1 MRVIGGKFKGLKLI
15 PPNDLG
21 IRPTS
26 DRLKEALFSILE
38 SKKYNINIHNSSV
51 IDICSGTGALGIEA
65 LSRGAKEVCFID
77 KDIKSIRIIQKNTSK
92 LNINHEDK
100 IFIKII
106 KDEVTKAL
114 QKIDSI
120 YDIVL
125 IDPPYNT
132 NIINE
137 TLQDLKNYNLIKT
150 HSYIFDESSNAEIF
164 DFNGYELLYT
174 KKYGKSKLTILKLIN
189 SSSIEYFFDVF

>member
-1 MRVIGGKFKGLKLI
+1 MRVIGGKFKGLKLM

-38 SKKYNINIHNSSV
+38 SKKYNININNSSV

-65 LSRGAKEVCFID
+65 LSRGANKIYFID
-77 KDIKSIRIIQKNTSK
+77 QETKSIQIIQKNISK
-92 LNINHEDK
+92 LKINNEDK
-100 IFIKII
+100 IFIKVI
-106 KDEVTKAL
+106 KDKSTKAL
-114 QKIDSI
+114 KKINHVF
-120 YDIVL
+120 DIVL
-125 IDPPYNT
+125 IDPPYKT
-132 NIINE
+132 KIIEE

-150 HSYIFDESSNAEIF
+150 HSYIFAESSNAEIF
-164 DFNGYELLYT
+164 DFYGYELLDT

-189 SSSIEYFFDVF
+189 SSSIE

>member
-1 MRVIGGKFKGLKLI
+1 MRVIGGKFKGLKLM

-38 SKKYNINIHNSSV
+38 SKKYNININNSSV

-100 IFIKII
+100 IFINIV
-106 KDEVTKAL
+106 KDEVTNAL
-114 QKIDSI
+114 QKINSV

-137 TLQDLKNYNLIKT
+137 TLKDLKNYNLIKT
-150 HSYIFDESSNAEIF
+150 HSYIFAESSNAEIF
-164 DFNGYELLYT
+164 DFNGYEVLDT

-189 SSSIEYFFDVF
+189 SSSIE

>member
-26 DRLKEALFSILE
+26 DRLKEALFSILD

-100 IFIKII
+100 IFINIV
-106 KDEVTKAL
+106 KDEVTNAL
-114 QKIDSI
+114 QKINSI

-150 HSYIFDESSNAEIF
+150 HSYIFAESSNAEIF
-164 DFNGYELLYT
+164 DFNGYELLDT

-189 SSSIEYFFDVF
+189 SSSIE

>member
-137 TLQDLKNYNLIKT
+137 TLKDLKNYNLIKT
-150 HSYIFDESSNAEIF
+150 HSYIFAESSNAEIF
-164 DFNGYELLYT
+164 DFNGYEILDT

-189 SSSIEYFFDVF
+189 SSSIE

>member
-15 PPNDLG
+15 PPNDLD

-26 DRLKEALFSILE
+26 DRLKEALFSILD

-65 LSRGAKEVCFID
+65 LSRGANKIYFID
-77 KDIKSIRIIQKNTSK
+77 QETKSIQTIQKNISK
-92 LNINHEDK
+92 LKINNEDE
-100 IFIKII
+100 IFIKVI
-106 KDEVTKAL
+106 KDKSTKAL
-114 QKIDSI
+114 KKINHVF
-120 YDIVL
+120 DIVL
-125 IDPPYNT
+125 IDPPYKT
-132 NIINE
+132 KIIEE

-150 HSYIFDESSNAEIF
+150 HSYIFAESSNAEIF
-164 DFNGYELLYT
+164 DFNGYELLDT

-189 SSSIEYFFDVF
+189 SSSIE

>member
-1 MRVIGGKFKGLKLI
+1 MRVIGGKFKGLKLM

-38 SKKYNINIHNSSV
+38 SKKYNINIYNSSV

-65 LSRGAKEVCFID
+65 LSRGANKIYFID
-77 KDIKSIRIIQKNTSK
+77 QETKSIQIIQKNISK
-92 LNINHEDK
+92 LKINNEDK
-100 IFIKII
+100 IFIKVI
-106 KDEVTKAL
+106 KDKSTKAL
-114 QKIDSI
+114 KKINHVF
-120 YDIVL
+120 DIVL
-125 IDPPYNT
+125 IDPPYKT
-132 NIINE
+132 KIIEE

-150 HSYIFDESSNAEIF
+150 HSYIFAESSNAEIF
-164 DFNGYELLYT
+164 DFNGYEILDT

-189 SSSIEYFFDVF
+189 SSSIK

>member
-1 MRVIGGKFKGLKLI
+1 MRVIGGKFKGLKLMHL
-15 PPNDLG
+15 NDLG

-38 SKKYNINIHNSSV
+38 SKKYNININNSSV

-77 KDIKSIRIIQKNTSK
+77 KDIKSIGIIQKNTSK

-100 IFIKII
+100 IFINIV
-106 KDEVTKAL
+106 KDEVTNAL

-150 HSYIFDESSNAEIF
+150 HSYIFAESSIAEIF
-164 DFNGYELLYT
+164 DFNGYELLDT

-189 SSSIEYFFDVF
+189 SSSIE

>member
-26 DRLKEALFSILE
+26 DRLKEALFSILD

-100 IFIKII
+100 IFINIV
-106 KDEVTKAL
+106 KDEVTNAL
-114 QKIDSI
+114 QKINSI

-150 HSYIFDESSNAEIF
+150 HSYIFARIP
-164 DFNGYELLYT
+164 
-174 KKYGKSKLTILKLIN
+174 
-189 SSSIEYFFDVF
+189 V

>member
-38 SKKYNINIHNSSV
+38 SKKYNININNSSV

-65 LSRGAKEVCFID
+65 LSRGANKIYFID
-77 KDIKSIRIIQKNTSK
+77 QETKSIQIIQKNISK
-92 LNINHEDK
+92 LKINNEDK
-100 IFIKII
+100 IFIKVI
-106 KDEVTKAL
+106 KDKSTKAL
-114 QKIDSI
+114 KKINHVF
-120 YDIVL
+120 DIVL
-125 IDPPYNT
+125 IDPPYKT
-132 NIINE
+132 KIIEE

-150 HSYIFDESSNAEIF
+150 HSYIFAESSNTEIF
-164 DFNGYELLYT
+164 DLNGYELLDT

-189 SSSIEYFFDVF
+189 SSSIE

>member
-150 HSYIFDESSNAEIF
+150 HSYIFAESSNAEIF
-164 DFNGYELLYT
+164 DFNGYEILDT

-189 SSSIEYFFDVF
+189 SSSIE

>member
-26 DRLKEALFSILE
+26 DRLKEALFSILD
-38 SKKYNINIHNSSV
+38 SKKYNTNIHNSSV

-65 LSRGAKEVCFID
+65 LSRGANKIYFID
-77 KDIKSIRIIQKNTSK
+77 QETKSIQIIEKNISK
-92 LNINHEDK
+92 LKINNEDK
-100 IFIKII
+100 IFIKVI
-106 KDEVTKAL
+106 KDKSTKAL
-114 QKIDSI
+114 KKINHVF
-120 YDIVL
+120 DIVL
-125 IDPPYNT
+125 IDPPYKT
-132 NIINE
+132 KIIEE

-150 HSYIFDESSNAEIF
+150 HSYIFAESSNAEIF
-164 DFNGYELLYT
+164 DFNGYELLDT

-189 SSSIEYFFDVF
+189 SSSIE